1 MNSLFVRLSSEKNFT
16 TSERKIANF
25 FLEKPQLVIDATAE
39 KIGKLTQT
47 SSSAIVRFAKKMGYT
62 GFPAMKL
69 DVAVAIKNTQNTH
82 DLTEVEADESFAN
95 ILEKTSA
102 RFKIIPDVIAT
113 QNATED
119 FSQATSLIENA
130 RHIFVYG
137 VTASSLVAQDIQ
149 QKFTRIGLDV
159 IYHAD
164 FHQMITTMQA
174 TATKQDLSI
183 VISESGRTFEALNFK
198 KISND
203 LGLKVIVLTNE
214 TNSEMTQDCDIVL
227 TTTSQ
232 QFDKVRFASTTGL
245 LSQLYVVDILFYA
258 YISEH
263 YEDSQKKV
271 EATRLRINKL
281 YDQRR

>member
-95 ILEKTSA
+95 IFEKTSA

-258 YISEH
+258 YISKH

>member
-102 RFKIIPDVIAT
+102 RFKIIPDVIAA

-159 IYHAD
+159 IYHVD

-214 TNSEMTQDCDIVL
+214 TDSDMTQDCDIVL

-258 YISEH
+258 YISKH

>member
-69 DVAVAIKNTQNTH
+69 DIAVAIKNTQNTH

-258 YISEH
+258 YISKH

-281 YDQRR
+281 YDQRH

>member
-69 DVAVAIKNTQNTH
+69 DIAVAIKNTQNTH
-82 DLTEVEADESFAN
+82 DLTEVEANESFAN

-102 RFKIIPDVIAT
+102 RFKIIPDVIAA

-119 FSQATSLIENA
+119 FSQATTLIENA

-164 FHQMITTMQA
+164 FHQMITTMQS

-198 KISND
+198 KISTD

-214 TNSEMTQDCDIVL
+214 TSSEMTQDCDIIL

-258 YISEH
+258 YISKH
-263 YEDSQKKV
+263 YEYSQKKV
-271 EATRLRINKL
+271 ETTRLRINQL

>member
-214 TNSEMTQDCDIVL
+214 TNSEMTQDCDIIL

-258 YISEH
+258 YISKH

-281 YDQRR
+281 YDQRH

>member
-102 RFKIIPDVIAT
+102 RFKIIPDVIAA

-258 YISEH
+258 YISKH

>member
-258 YISEH
+258 YISKH

>member
-137 VTASSLVAQDIQ
+137 VTTSSLVAQDIQ

-258 YISEH
+258 YISKH

>member
-82 DLTEVEADESFAN
+82 DLTEVEANESFAN

-102 RFKIIPDVIAT
+102 RFKIIPDVIAA
-113 QNATED
+113 QNATEN
-119 FSQATSLIENA
+119 FSQATTLIENA

-203 LGLKVIVLTNE
+203 LGLRVIVLTNE
-214 TNSEMTQDCDIVL
+214 TDSDMTQDCDIVL

-258 YISEH
+258 YISKH

>member
-95 ILEKTSA
+95 ILKKTSA

-214 TNSEMTQDCDIVL
+214 TDSEMTQDCDIVL

-258 YISEH
+258 YISKH

>member
-102 RFKIIPDVIAT
+102 RFKIIPDVIAA

-214 TNSEMTQDCDIVL
+214 TDSDMTQDCDIVL

-258 YISEH
+258 YISKH

>member
-130 RHIFVYG
+130 HHIFVYG

-214 TNSEMTQDCDIVL
+214 TDSEMTQDCDIVL

-258 YISEH
+258 YISKH

>member
-113 QNATED
+113 QNATEN

-214 TNSEMTQDCDIVL
+214 TDSEMTQDCDIVL

-258 YISEH
+258 YISKH

>member
-174 TATKQDLSI
+174 TPTKQDLSI

-258 YISEH
+258 YISKH

-281 YDQRR
+281 YDQRH

>member
-102 RFKIIPDVIAT
+102 RFKIIPDVIAA

-258 YISEH
+258 YISKH

-281 YDQRR
+281 YDQRH

>member
-102 RFKIIPDVIAT
+102 RFKIIPDVIAA
-113 QNATED
+113 QNATEN

-214 TNSEMTQDCDIVL
+214 TDSEMTQDCDIVL

-258 YISEH
+258 YISKH
-263 YEDSQKKV
+263 YEYSQKKV

>member
-258 YISEH
+258 YISKH

-281 YDQRR
+281 YDQRH

>member
-102 RFKIIPDVIAT
+102 RFKIIPDVITT

-258 YISEH
+258 YISKH

>member
-102 RFKIIPDVIAT
+102 RFKIIPDVIAV

-119 FSQATSLIENA
+119 FSQATTLIENA

-258 YISEH
+258 YISKH

>member
-214 TNSEMTQDCDIVL
+214 TDSEMTQDCDIVL

-258 YISEH
+258 YISKH

-281 YDQRR
+281 YDQHR

>member
-82 DLTEVEADESFAN
+82 DLTEVEANESFAN

-102 RFKIIPDVIAT
+102 RFKIIPDVIAA
-113 QNATED
+113 QNATEN
-119 FSQATSLIENA
+119 FSQATTLIENA

-183 VISESGRTFEALNFK
+183 AISESGRTFEALNFK

-203 LGLKVIVLTNE
+203 LGLRVIVLTNE
-214 TNSEMTQDCDIVL
+214 TDSDMTQDCDIVL

-258 YISEH
+258 YISKH